1 MIPSFIAFCLFKA
14 DNLDTQNYGPL
25 NCNVNDSDNSMSYS
39 MEEIKEDNLLLD
51 QLNRSSKLF
60 GHESS
65 ELTYFG
71 SLVLVMR
78 SKVKLL
84 CIF

>member
-1 MIPSFIAFCLFKA
+1 LIPSFIAFCLFKA

-25 NCNVNDSDNSMSYS
+25 NCNVNDSDNSISYS
-39 MEEIKEDNLLLD
+39 MEDDNMLLEHDLI
-51 QLNRSSKLF
+51 QLNGSSKLF
-60 GHESS
+60 DNQSS

-78 SKVKLL
+78 SKVK
-84 CIF
+84 